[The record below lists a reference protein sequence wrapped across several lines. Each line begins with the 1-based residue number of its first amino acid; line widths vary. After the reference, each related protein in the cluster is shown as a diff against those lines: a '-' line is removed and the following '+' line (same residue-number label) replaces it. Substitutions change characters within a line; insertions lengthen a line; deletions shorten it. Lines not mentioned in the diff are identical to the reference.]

1 MKTIK
6 VFIASSE
13 ELKLERLE
21 FTDMLQQLNR
31 ILKPRGLEIEPVKW
45 EYLDASM
52 GPVHKQ
58 EEYNRELKTC
68 QMCLVLYWTK
78 FGEYTESEL
87 NTAYTELCAGRNP
100 QKLYVYFKD
109 AAEIT
114 PELQAFKDSFA
125 TKYGH
130 FYCRFENVDTMRLS
144 FLLQFEAYQNQ
155 RSESLL
161 KIRDSKVEIDGQSL
175 VELKQVPFAGNN
187 AEYLQLLRDIERA
200 QARVLKY
207 PDEGDFRQELHDL
220 TERRET
226 MERSLLET
234 AQLITRLSTTVSS
247 ARLAEAIRLFEQ
259 GDNKGAD
266 AVLNLVEIDRD
277 AAANAARIRAARE
290 LEAEALRGLETNI
303 EEYRLKIK
311 TLQNA
316 MAEEWLTEVV
326 AVYDKAVAAAR
337 GQIAPEKLA
346 GLLRDYADFLLKNKQ
361 YHRIGSLYA
370 ESLTIWRRLMQENP
384 DAFAPDVAGTLNNL
398 AILHADT
405 QCQAQ
410 AEEEYA
416 EALAIYR
423 RLTQKDPN
431 AFEPVVATNLNNI
444 ALLHSNARC
453 YSQAEAEYEEALAIY
468 RRLKQQRPDAF
479 EAATARILNN
489 LANLHH
495 ATRRYAQAE
504 AEYEEVVAI
513 YRCLTRKYPDAF
525 EADAATAMALN
536 NLALLHGNA
545 RRYAQAEA
553 GYEEGLAICRRW
565 VRKNPDVF
573 EPSMVMMLN
582 NLALLHGNTQ
592 RYAQAEKEYEEA
604 LAICRQSA
612 QKSSDGFSSDVAMTL
627 FNQALL
633 YQNTQRHSQAEKAYG
648 EALSIYRRLAQ
659 KNPDSFERN
668 VAATLNNLA
677 YLHGNARCH
686 SQAEGEYEEALAI
699 YRRLARKNPDVFEAD
714 MAMTLVN
721 RAYLHGITQCYAQA
735 QEEYAEA
742 LAIYRRLGQT
752 TDMYNPQIENIEKSI
767 DTIIAAGLTKK
778 ISLFRSHYGML
789 VVLLLV
795 VVGILLWILL

>member
-453 YSQAEAEYEEALAIY
+453 YSQAEAEYEE
-468 RRLKQQRPDAF
+468 
-479 EAATARILNN
+479 
-489 LANLHH
+489 
-495 ATRRYAQAE
+495 
-504 AEYEEVVAI
+504 VVAI

-604 LAICRQSA
+604 LAICRRSA

>member
-423 RLTQKDPN
+423 RL
-431 AFEPVVATNLNNI
+431 
-444 ALLHSNARC
+444 
-453 YSQAEAEYEEALAIY
+453 
-468 RRLKQQRPDAF
+468 KQQRPDAF

-604 LAICRQSA
+604 LAICRRSA

>member
-78 FGEYTESEL
+78 FGECTESEL

-384 DAFAPDVAGTLNNL
+384 DAF
-398 AILHADT
+398 
-405 QCQAQ
+405 
-410 AEEEYA
+410 
-416 EALAIYR
+416 
-423 RLTQKDPN
+423 
-431 AFEPVVATNLNNI
+431 
-444 ALLHSNARC
+444 
-453 YSQAEAEYEEALAIY
+453 
-468 RRLKQQRPDAF
+468 
-479 EAATARILNN
+479 
-489 LANLHH
+489 
-495 ATRRYAQAE
+495 
-504 AEYEEVVAI
+504 
-513 YRCLTRKYPDAF
+513 

>member
-504 AEYEEVVAI
+504 A
-513 YRCLTRKYPDAF
+513 
-525 EADAATAMALN
+525 
-536 NLALLHGNA
+536 
-545 RRYAQAEA
+545 

>member
-13 ELKLERLE
+13 ELKLERHE

-410 AEEEYA
+410 AE
-416 EALAIYR
+416 
-423 RLTQKDPN
+423 
-431 AFEPVVATNLNNI
+431 
-444 ALLHSNARC
+444 
-453 YSQAEAEYEEALAIY
+453 AEYEEALAIY

-604 LAICRQSA
+604 LAICRRSA

>member
-226 MERSLLET
+226 MERNLLET

-337 GQIAPEKLA
+337 GLIAPEKLA

-468 RRLKQQRPDAF
+468 R
-479 EAATARILNN
+479 
-489 LANLHH
+489 
-495 ATRRYAQAE
+495 
-504 AEYEEVVAI
+504 
-513 YRCLTRKYPDAF
+513 CLTRKYPDAF

-604 LAICRQSA
+604 LAICRRSV

>member
-100 QKLYVYFKD
+100 QKRYVYFKD

-114 PELQAFKDSFA
+114 PEWQAFKDSFA

-479 EAATARILNN
+479 
-489 LANLHH
+489 
-495 ATRRYAQAE
+495 
-504 AEYEEVVAI
+504 
-513 YRCLTRKYPDAF
+513 
-525 EADAATAMALN
+525 DAATAMALN

-604 LAICRQSA
+604 LAICRRSA

>member
-513 YRCLTRKYPDAF
+513 
-525 EADAATAMALN
+525 
-536 NLALLHGNA
+536 
-545 RRYAQAEA
+545 
-553 GYEEGLAICRRW
+553 CRRW

-604 LAICRQSA
+604 LAICRRSA

>member
-200 QARVLKY
+200 QAWVLKY

-226 MERSLLET
+226 MERNLLET

-277 AAANAARIRAARE
+277 VAANTARIRAARE

-504 AEYEEVVAI
+504 A
-513 YRCLTRKYPDAF
+513 
-525 EADAATAMALN
+525 
-536 NLALLHGNA
+536 
-545 RRYAQAEA
+545 

-604 LAICRQSA
+604 LAICRRSA

>member
-200 QARVLKY
+200 QAWVLKY

-226 MERSLLET
+226 MERNLLET

-277 AAANAARIRAARE
+277 VAANTARIRAARE

-536 NLALLHGNA
+536 NLALLHGN
-545 RRYAQAEA
+545 
-553 GYEEGLAICRRW
+553 
-565 VRKNPDVF
+565 
-573 EPSMVMMLN
+573 
-582 NLALLHGNTQ
+582 TQ

-604 LAICRQSA
+604 LAICRRSA

>member
-200 QARVLKY
+200 QAWVLKY

-226 MERSLLET
+226 MERNLLET

-277 AAANAARIRAARE
+277 VAANTARIRAARE

-326 AVYDKAVAAAR
+326 ARPDTAWAVYDKAVAAAR

-504 AEYEEVVAI
+504 A
-513 YRCLTRKYPDAF
+513 
-525 EADAATAMALN
+525 
-536 NLALLHGNA
+536 
-545 RRYAQAEA
+545 

-604 LAICRQSA
+604 LAICRRSA